1 VPPTERRG
9 LDRYRSRRDFAAT
22 PEPAGS
28 GGDGTEAEA
37 RFVVHEHRARRLHWD
52 LRLERDGVLVSWA
65 LPRGVPADPAHNRLA
80 VHVEDHPLD
89 YLGFAG
95 EIPAGSYGAGTIA
108 IWDAG
113 TYESHKFRDDE
124 VIVTFHGRRLT
135 GRYALFRTRGE
146 DWMIHRM
153 DPPADPAYEPLPAAM
168 RPMLARLGELPRDD
182 AGWAYEIKWDGIRA
196 LLWADHGSVRVE
208 SRSGRDITGQYPELR
223 DLGRALGAHEAL
235 LDGELVA
242 YDEQGRPS
250 FERLQQRMGLAPGA
264 AVRRRMGDVPVAYA
278 IFDLLHLDGHSTL
291 ALPYRDRRALLAK
304 LALDGPAWQMP
315 AHHAGDGAAMLAASR
330 ARGLEG
336 IVAKRLDSPYEPG
349 RRGGAWVKVKN
360 QRGQELVV
368 GGWLPGAGGRA
379 ATLGALLVGYFADG
393 DLRYAGRVGSGLSEA
408 ALARL
413 VEALAPLAR
422 DTSPFEGRQPPRG
435 ARFVEPRLVVEVAFT
450 EWTRAGTLRH
460 PVFKGLRED
469 KDAREVVREDVAG
482 A

>member
-80 VHVEDHPLD
+80 VRVEDHPLD
-89 YLGFAG
+89 YLEFAG

-208 SRSGRDITGQYPELR
+208 SRSGRDIT
-223 DLGRALGAHEAL
+223 RASMLIST
-235 LDGELVA
+235 
-242 YDEQGRPS
+242 RPLS
-250 FERLQQRMGLAPGA
+250 CFMDF
-264 AVRRRMGDVPVAYA
+264 RRC
-278 IFDLLHLDGHSTL
+278 
-291 ALPYRDRRALLAK
+291 
-304 LALDGPAWQMP
+304 
-315 AHHAGDGAAMLAASR
+315 
-330 ARGLEG
+330 
-336 IVAKRLDSPYEPG
+336 
-349 RRGGAWVKVKN
+349 
-360 QRGQELVV
+360 
-368 GGWLPGAGGRA
+368 
-379 ATLGALLVGYFADG
+379 
-393 DLRYAGRVGSGLSEA
+393 
-408 ALARL
+408 
-413 VEALAPLAR
+413 
-422 DTSPFEGRQPPRG
+422 TSMS
-435 ARFVEPRLVVEVAFT
+435 
-450 EWTRAGTLRH
+450 
-460 PVFKGLRED
+460 
-469 KDAREVVREDVAG
+469 
-482 A
+482 